1 MRVDVREVAG
11 SKFADL
17 LTTIRLP
24 RRWGYFYFGVVK
36 HPDRSPAFK
45 LNEEKGMTNIVGYF
59 EISEKKVLASVLS
72 EAIIF
77 DFLKESQQNKKQNKR
92 R

>member
-1 MRVDVREVAG
+1 
-11 SKFADL
+11 L
-17 LTTIRLP
+17 L
-24 RRWGYFYFGVVK
+24 
-36 HPDRSPAFK
+36 
-45 LNEEKGMTNIVGYF
+45 GYF

-77 DFLKESQQNKKQNKR
+77 DFLEEKPVKQNKKIKNKR